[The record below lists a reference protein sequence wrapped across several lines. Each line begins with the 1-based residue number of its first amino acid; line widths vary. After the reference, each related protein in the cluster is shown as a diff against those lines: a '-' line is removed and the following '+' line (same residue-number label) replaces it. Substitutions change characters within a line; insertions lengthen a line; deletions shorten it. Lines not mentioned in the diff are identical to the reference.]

1 MPTAVP
7 VAISVQSPR
16 YPLGS
21 NHTVLVNRASNLRL
35 YGSASGLAYMPSY
48 TYNWSTSNT
57 STLSGPC
64 FVIAGPYLS
73 LPSSCLRDGA
83 AYLFRLLVSH
93 PDGVSGD
100 STVRRKLHNRSLG
113 DRT

>member
-7 VAISVQSPR
+7 VTISVQSPQ

-21 NHTVLVNRASNLRL
+21 NHTVLVNSQSNLRL
-35 YGSASGLAYMPSY
+35 YGSASGLAYMSSY
-48 TYNWSTSNT
+48 TYTWSTSNT

-64 FVIAGPYLS
+64 VVEAGPYLS
-73 LPSSCLRDGA
+73 MPSSCLRDGA
-83 AYLFRLLVSH
+83 AYIFRLLVSH

-100 STVRRKLHNRSLG
+100 ATVRRKLQSLLG
-113 DRT
+113 

>member
-7 VAISVQSPR
+7 VAISVQSQW

-35 YGSASGLAYMPSY
+35 YGSASGFGYMSSY

-64 FVIAGPYLS
+64 SVVAGPYLS

-83 AYLFRLLVSH
+83 AYIFRLLVSH
-93 PDGVSGD
+93 PDGASGD
-100 STVRRKLHNRSLG
+100 ATVRRKLHSLLG
-113 DRT
+113 